1 MAYRLSVSVLSHASL
16 ASTLLRPVPSRPA
29 SLGRA
34 IPSPRGAWAAL
45 PALAYLHLALC
56 SLYCSPG
63 FLGTVQYLPTCT
75 WYLHVYLILPT

>member
-16 ASTLLRPVPSRPA
+16 ASTLLRPVPPRPA

-63 FLGTVQYLPTCT
+63 FLGGRYSTYLPGT
-75 WYLHVYLILPT
+75 YMYILPT